1 MKVLKFIKYPT
12 KVHPVT
18 MHLEFLNL
26 FLILGIAP
34 ILVLL
39 LPQPG
44 RQWYP
49 PKWSSEHLAWTKSS
63 GNPCWKATVWMEFP
77 WKSQFNTDISMESM
91 EILRGN
97 SKFQPFRILRGT
109 LWDGHPTIQC
119 LEQDPLAMENCP
131 CVDDLPT
138 KHWAIFPWIFHS

>member
-18 MHLEFLNL
+18 MHLELLNL

-44 RQWYP
+44 RQ
-49 PKWSSEHLAWTKSS
+49 
-63 GNPCWKATVWMEFP
+63 
-77 WKSQFNTDISMESM
+77 
-91 EILRGN
+91 
-97 SKFQPFRILRGT
+97 
-109 LWDGHPTIQC
+109 
-119 LEQDPLAMENCP
+119 
-131 CVDDLPT
+131 
-138 KHWAIFPWIFHS
+138 